1 MARYRVQTQF
11 VFSGYFDVEADSTSE
26 AKGNVLEHCGM
37 VIGGDIHSTLHD
49 ENIDWNFSV
58 HPDKEI
64 KSIHKLKDND
74 W

>member
-11 VFSGYFDVEADSTSE
+11 VFSGYFDVEADSISE

-37 VIGGDIHSTLHD
+37 VIGGDIHSTLPD
-49 ENIDWNFSV
+49 EDIDWNFSV

-64 KSIHKLKDND
+64 KSIHKIKDND
-74 W
+74 R